1 MFKTDRVSE
10 FYTIGKDDLSSVGG
24 SLMTYKMKEILKKK
38 RDAKKD
44 LRCKYQFYTRIMTV
58 SPQTKKHMY
67 AQQQDNGYS
76 WYTNVIQ

>member
-38 RDAKKD
+38 KRDAKKD
-44 LRCKYQFYTRIMTV
+44 LRCKY
-58 SPQTKKHMY
+58 
-67 AQQQDNGYS
+67 
-76 WYTNVIQ
+76 

>member
-38 RDAKKD
+38 KERCQKD
-44 LRCKYQFYTRIMTV
+44 LRCKY
-58 SPQTKKHMY
+58 
-67 AQQQDNGYS
+67 
-76 WYTNVIQ
+76 

>member
-38 RDAKKD
+38 KRDAKKD
-44 LRCKYQFYTRIMTV
+44 FRCKY
-58 SPQTKKHMY
+58 
-67 AQQQDNGYS
+67 
-76 WYTNVIQ
+76 